1 MYGTT
6 LTCSVKATRAAPATS
21 GAFADAVTSAVPPLV
36 PAHRSEA
43 WAVPSASTRHPD
55 ARTRAGAELRTAA
68 HRLSSERGRRTSDT
82 TVPGR
87 TQNRRTTASPGLT
100 VTSACPAAQLAA
112 EVAEPV
118 AETDGLS
125 AVAPADDA
133 AGVRADALA
142 DGPAEAPPRDGPPTD
157 PPPSDA

>member
-6 LTCSVKATRAAPATS
+6 LMCRVKATRAAPATS

-43 WAVPSASTRHPD
+43 WAVPSASTRQPD
-55 ARTRAGAELRTAA
+55 ARTKTGAELRAA
-68 HRLSSERGRRTSDT
+68 VHRLSSVRGRRTSDT

-87 TQNRRTTASPGLT
+87 TQSRRTTASPGLT
-100 VTSACPAAQLAA
+100 VTSARPAAQLRGEA
-112 EVAEPV
+112 EEPV
-118 AETDGLS
+118 ADADGLPP
-125 AVAPADDA
+125 VGTPDVCVDAPAD
-133 AGVRADALA
+133 
-142 DGPAEAPPRDGPPTD
+142 GPFEPLLSDGPPTG

>member
-21 GAFADAVTSAVPPLV
+21 GAFADAVTSAVPPRA

-43 WAVPSASTRHPD
+43 WAVPSASARHPD
-55 ARTRAGAELRTAA
+55 ARTRTGAELRTAV
-68 HRLSSERGRRTSDT
+68 HRLSSGRGRRTSDT

-87 TQNRRTTASPGLT
+87 TQSRRTTAPPGLT
-100 VTSACPAAQLAA
+100 VTSVCPAAQFAGEA
-112 EVAEPV
+112 EELVAD
-118 AETDGLS
+118 ADGLPP
-125 AVAPADDA
+125 VGTPD
-133 AGVRADALA
+133 VCVDALA
-142 DGPAEAPPRDGPPTD
+142 DGRLEPLLSDGPPTE

>member
-6 LTCSVKATRAAPATS
+6 FTCSVKTARAAPATS

-43 WAVPSASTRHPD
+43 WAVPSTSTRHPD
-55 ARTRAGAELRTAA
+55 ARTKAGAELRTAV
-68 HRLSSERGRRTSDT
+68 HRLSSVRGRRTSDT

-87 TQNRRTTASPGLT
+87 TQSRCTTASPGLT
-100 VTSACPAAQLAA
+100 VTSACPAAQLPGEA
-112 EVAEPV
+112 EELVSDA
-118 AETDGLS
+118 DGLPP
-125 AVAPADDA
+125 VGTPD
-133 AGVRADALA
+133 VCVDALV
-142 DGPAEAPPRDGPPTD
+142 DGPVEPLLSDGPPAD